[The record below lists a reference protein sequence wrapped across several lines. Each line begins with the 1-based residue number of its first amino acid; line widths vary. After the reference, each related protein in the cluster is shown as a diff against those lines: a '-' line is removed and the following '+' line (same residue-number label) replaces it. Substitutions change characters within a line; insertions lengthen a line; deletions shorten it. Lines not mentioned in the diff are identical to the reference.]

1 MGQNY
6 EKIRTER
13 KRVIFLQRCEMHLT
27 FLYIKNYSSVYKW
40 MPALS
45 NIENNLESVSQ
56 RGNRGQLNTP
66 LHRRGQAL
74 R

>member
-1 MGQNY
+1 MGHLLTMVLRCINF
-6 EKIRTER
+6 
-13 KRVIFLQRCEMHLT
+13 FLSFFFFF